1 MQLESLKIFCDV
13 VRWASFSRG
22 ARENGISQSSASQVV
37 HQLEVRLG
45 VKLIDRSKRPLVPT
59 AQGKVYYEGCKDL
72 VGRYLEVE
80 NRVKALENDRHLAG
94 TVRVAS
100 IYSVGLHHM
109 SRYVERFRAAYPEAD
124 VRIEYLHPTRV
135 IESVIG
141 GEAELGLVSF
151 PRKWPELSAIPWR
164 EEEMVLAVHPS
175 HRYAGLDVVDAKQLD
190 GETFVGFEGGLPI
203 RRAVDRFLRKHG
215 VHVRVALEFDNIETI
230 KRAVEVPSGV
240 AILPAPTVAGEEKAG
255 TLRAIRFREPR
266 PTRPLSII
274 HRRSDQLGLA
284 TSRFLALLTA
294 DAEPSAPV
302 TASKSTADGPA
313 FAADAPKRGAGEGL

>member
-1 MQLESLKIFCDV
+1 
-13 VRWASFSRG
+13 
-22 ARENGISQSSASQVV
+22 
-37 HQLEVRLG
+37 

-59 AQGKVYYEGCKDL
+59 AHGKVYYDGCKDL

-80 NRVKALENDRHLAG
+80 NRVKALEDERNLAG
-94 TVRVAS
+94 TVRVAA

-109 SRYVERFRAAYPEAD
+109 SRYVERFRQAYPEAD

-141 GEAELGLVSF
+141 GDTELGLVSF
-151 PRKWPELSAIPWR
+151 PRKWNELTVIPWR

-175 HRYAGLDVVDAKQLD
+175 HRFAKLEEVDAGQLD
-190 GETFVGFEGGLPI
+190 GETFVGFEAELPI

-240 AILPAPTVAGEEKAG
+240 AILPAPTLAGEVKTG
-255 TLRAIRFREPR
+255 MLSSVRFTDRR
-266 PTRPLSII
+266 PTRPLAII
-274 HRRSDQLGLA
+274 HRRSEQLGLA
-284 TSRFLALLTA
+284 ASRFLELLTL
-294 DAEPSAPV
+294 AEDSP
-302 TASKSTADGPA
+302 ASKPVEDPA
-313 FAADAPKRGAGEGL
+313 FASDAANRCVGEGL

>member
-37 HQLEVRLG
+37 HQLENRLG

-59 AQGKVYYEGCKDL
+59 AHGKVYYDGCKDL
-72 VGRYLEVE
+72 VGRYQEVE
-80 NRVKALENDRHLAG
+80 NRVKALENERNLAG

-109 SRYVERFRAAYPEAD
+109 SRYVERFREAYPEAD

-135 IESVIG
+135 IESVIAG
-141 GEAELGLVSF
+141 DTELGLVSF
-151 PRKWPELSAIPWR
+151 PRKWPELTVIPWR
-164 EEEMVLAVHPS
+164 EEEMVLAVPPS
-175 HRYAGLDVVDAKQLD
+175 HRFAKLEEVDAEQLD
-190 GETFVGFEGGLPI
+190 GETFVGFEAELPI

-240 AILPAPTVAGEEKAG
+240 AILPAPTLAGEVRSG
-255 TLRAIRFREPR
+255 TLCCVRFKDRR
-266 PTRPLSII
+266 PTRPLAII
-274 HRRSDQLGLA
+274 HRRSEQLGLA
-284 TSRFLALLTA
+284 CSRFLELLTVA
-294 DAEPSAPV
+294 DDSPV
-302 TASKSTADGPA
+302 SKPADGPA
-313 FAADAPKRGAGEGL
+313 FATDAPQLGVGEGL

>member
-59 AQGKVYYEGCKDL
+59 PQGKVYYDGCKEL

-80 NRVKALENDRHLAG
+80 NRVKALENDRNLAG

-109 SRYVERFRAAYPEAD
+109 SRYVEQFREAYPEAD

-135 IESVIG
+135 IESVIAG
-141 GEAELGLVSF
+141 DAELGLVSF
-151 PRKWPELSAIPWR
+151 PRKWPELSAIAWR
-164 EEEMVLAVHPS
+164 EEEMVVAVHPT
-175 HRYAGLDVVDAKQLD
+175 HRFAVLEVLDVEQLD
-190 GETFVGFEGGLPI
+190 GETFVGFEGELPI

-230 KRAVEVPSGV
+230 KRAVEIPAGV
-240 AILPAPTVAGEEKAG
+240 SILPWPTLDREVRSG
-255 TLRAIRFREPR
+255 TLVAVRFRGPS
-266 PTRPLSII
+266 PTRPLAII
-274 HRRSDQLGLA
+274 HRDAGPLGL
-284 TSRFLALLTA
+284 TSSRFLSLLTA
-294 DAEPSAPV
+294 RDP
-302 TASKSTADGPA
+302 
-313 FAADAPKRGAGEGL
+313 ADAQGLALGLRS

>member
-13 VRWASFSRG
+13 VRWSSFSRG

-59 AQGKVYYEGCKDL
+59 AEGKVYYDGCKDL

-80 NRVKALENDRHLAG
+80 NRVKALENDRKLAG
-94 TVRVAS
+94 TVRVAA

-109 SRYVERFRAAYPEAD
+109 SRYVERFRQAYPEVD

-135 IESVIG
+135 IESVTEG
-141 GEAELGLVSF
+141 DAELGLVSF
-151 PRKWPELSAIPWR
+151 PRKWPELTAIPWR

-175 HRYAGLDVVDAKQLD
+175 HRFARLEEVDAQALD
-190 GETFVGFEGGLPI
+190 GETFVGFESELPI
-203 RRAVDRFLRKHG
+203 RRAVDRFLRMHG

-240 AILPAPTVAGEEKAG
+240 AILPEPTLAGEVKAG
-255 TLRAIRFREPR
+255 MICSVRFKDRR
-266 PTRPLSII
+266 PTRPLAII
-274 HRRSDQLGLA
+274 HRRSEQLGLA
-284 TSRFLALLTA
+284 ASRFLELLTLAEATVTSKPSESKALA
-294 DAEPSAPV
+294 DAAN
-302 TASKSTADGPA
+302 
-313 FAADAPKRGAGEGL
+313 RGIGEGL

>member
-1 MQLESLKIFCDV
+1 MQLESLKIYCDV

-22 ARENGISQSSASQVV
+22 ALENGISQSSASQVV

-59 AQGKVYYEGCKDL
+59 AHGQVYYEGCKDL
-72 VGRYLEVE
+72 VGRYLEVVS
-80 NRVKALENDRHLAG
+80 RVKALEDERNLSG
-94 TVRVAS
+94 TIRVAA

-109 SRYVERFRAAYPEAD
+109 SRYVERFRQAYPEAE

-135 IESVIG
+135 IEGVIG
-141 GEAELGLVSF
+141 GDAELGLVSF
-151 PRKWPELSAIPWR
+151 PRKWPELTVIPWR

-175 HRYAGLDVVDAKQLD
+175 HRLAGLDEVAVEQLD
-190 GETFVGFEGGLPI
+190 GETFVGFEAGLPI

-240 AILPAPTVAGEEKAG
+240 AILPRPTVLGELNAG
-255 TLRAIRFREPR
+255 TLRCVRFTKERR
-266 PTRPLSII
+266 PTRPLAII
-274 HRRSDQLGLA
+274 HRRSERLGLA
-284 TSRFLALLTA
+284 ASRFLELLTLDEGA
-294 DAEPSAPV
+294 MAT
-302 TASKSTADGPA
+302 TAAALKPPA
-313 FAADAPKRGAGEGL
+313 FAADASGHGLGEGL